1 MTFIRF
7 MIKSTVV
14 GSITYYTYYAGVW
27 SKSEETAKLYGK
39 IYNNVTPYI
48 KHNIPQDIVYEYNQL
63 PSLKVITN
71 CARKSWNKG
80 VMITMNYISDL
91 PTHVVN
97 NATRLSEIVQKY
109 INEQSNK

>member
-1 MTFIRF
+1 

-48 KHNIPQDIVYEYNQL
+48 KHNIPQDIVYE
-63 PSLKVITN
+63 VI
-71 CARKSWNKG
+71 
-80 VMITMNYISDL
+80 
-91 PTHVVN
+91 
-97 NATRLSEIVQKY
+97 
-109 INEQSNK
+109 